1 MPRQRDTGRRW
12 PFGWPARRRQAIG
25 TVPLLD
31 TISLTGFMTD
41 PSEPELP
48 PASRTGCDVLG
59 ELPDWQG
66 EGAIALPATT
76 ARPDRPEVGPA
87 AGDATA
93 WARRGP
99 ESRGEEPVGGDPPS
113 GGPVAAE
120 PPDATD
126 LLDVLEM
133 PVGFAWGSAL
143 DLLGALDAAAEPSPP
158 PAGPDAEPSPPAGPG
173 AVELLD
179 AIVGPVG
186 HAAAEGSGEDAD
198 GLPVDDAGPAFLPT
212 PVPSPVVV
220 PDEVIAGPRSSDQ
233 ARDDDPGQWS
243 QQSDPPGASGAS
255 IGGGVSRKSS
265 CGAREAGPQGP
276 PAPRSPRGSASFSSP
291 ADVSSPGA

>member
-48 PASRTGCDVLG
+48 PASRTGSDVLG

-66 EGAIALPATT
+66 ERAIALPATT
-76 ARPDRPEVGPA
+76 ARPDPPEVGPRR
-87 AGDATA
+87 ATP
-93 WARRGP
+93 RRDPVGT
-99 ESRGEEPVGGDPPS
+99 ESRGEEPVGGDSPS

-158 PAGPDAEPSPPAGPG
+158 AGPG

-198 GLPVDDAGPAFLPT
+198 GLPADDAGPAFLPV
-212 PVPSPVVV
+212 PGPSPVVV
-220 PDEVIAGPRSSDQ
+220 PDEVIAGPRSSDPE
-233 ARDDDPGQWS
+233 RDDEPGQWS
-243 QQSDPPGASGAS
+243 QRSDPPGVF
-255 IGGGVSRKSS
+255 GGVGRGRSVARVSRRRRVGS
-265 CGAREAGPQGP
+265 GPAGPA
-276 PAPRSPRGSASFSSP
+276 APLSPRGSVSFSSP
-291 ADVSSPGA
+291 ADVSSPVA